1 MQKVING
8 IALFSGCVSL
18 GLVVGGAIL
27 YINKD
32 NIVEGVKAQI
42 AANITS
48 SIQSALPGMVDA
60 AVPGIPETTGP
71 AIPSFR

>member
-8 IALFSGCVSL
+8 VALFSGLVSL
-18 GLVVGGAIL
+18 SVVVGGTLL

-32 NIVEGVKAQI
+32 NIVENAKAQI
-42 AANITS
+42 AANIAS

-71 AIPSFR
+71 AIPTFR

>member
-8 IALFSGCVSL
+8 VALFSGLVSL
-18 GLVVGGAIL
+18 SVVVGGTLL
-27 YINKD
+27 YVNKD
-32 NIVEGVKAQI
+32 NIVEGAKAQI
-42 AANITS
+42 AANIAS

-71 AIPSFR
+71 AIPTFR